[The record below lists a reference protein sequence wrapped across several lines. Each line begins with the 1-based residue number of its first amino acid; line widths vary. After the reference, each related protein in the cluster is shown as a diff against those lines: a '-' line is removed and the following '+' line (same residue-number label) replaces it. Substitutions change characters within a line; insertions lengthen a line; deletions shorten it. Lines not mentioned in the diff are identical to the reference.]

1 MNEAMAA
8 VTSGFISP
16 SIRDADLNGIHINN
30 GDTIGIIDK
39 EIVVSEAVRL
49 DAVKKLA
56 SILLNLEGKSMLT
69 VFCGKDS
76 EDAERAILSQI
87 IESDYPSHEI
97 YFIDGGQDIY
107 PYIFV
112 VE

>member
-1 MNEAMAA
+1 MSV
-8 VTSGFISP
+8 VTSGFVSP

-39 EIVVSEAVRL
+39 EIVVSESERMEAVR
-49 DAVKKLA
+49 KLA
-56 SILLNLEGKSMLT
+56 EILLGLDGKSMIT
-69 VFCGKDS
+69 VFCGIDS
-76 EDAERAILSQI
+76 QDEERDMLSALV
-87 IESDYPSHEI
+87 EEKYPDREI
-97 YFIDGGQDIY
+97 YFIGGGQDIY